1 MRERRRARRYNLIL
15 PVTILGS
22 TPQRGE
28 EERKALVQENFYETN
43 DMDQNRAHGG
53 LGLL

>member
-1 MRERRRARRYNLIL
+1 MRERRRARRYNLIR

-22 TPQRGE
+22 PPQRGE

-43 DMDQNRAHGG
+43 DMGQNRAHGG